1 MIHSLS
7 DNTKRVLAVTGIAI
21 GGYYGAR
28 FVKWILMKMGCI
40 GRVDKT
46 AQKAL
51 NISHEVNDII
61 KPFVDRKVFE
71 WPLSIDHPSWVFD
84 IFRFAR
90 SIPQNWTR
98 LEIDEFEIIQKS
110 LSKLTLPYVK
120 ELVEAKKWTQA
131 NEIITNLIVADTSLD
146 EDLIK
151 LLNLD
156 ANAPPSFYHEVLE
169 HIRDDELQVKEAKK
183 ALTKAFET
191 RDSALA
197 IVVIPFVPYDDLKDV
212 QSEIYGLLGEIN
224 DPKIQRILKKL
235 NYV

>member
-7 DNTKRVLAVTGIAI
+7 ENTKRVLAVTGIAI
-21 GGYYGAR
+21 VGYYGAR
-28 FVKWILMKMGCI
+28 FVKWILIKIGCI

-51 NISHEVNDII
+51 NICHEVNDLI

-71 WPLSIDHPSWVFD
+71 WPLSKDHPSWVFD

-98 LEIDEFEIIQKS
+98 REIDEFANIQIS
-110 LSKLTLPYVK
+110 LGKLTLPYIK

-146 EDLIK
+146 EDLITI
-151 LLNLD
+151 LNLD
-156 ANAPPSFYHEVLE
+156 ANAPSSFYHQVLE
-169 HIRDDELQVKEAKK
+169 HIRDDELQVNEAKI
-183 ALTKAFET
+183 ALSKAFKT

-197 IVVIPFVPYDDLKDV
+197 IVVIKFIPYEDLKV
-212 QSEIYGLLGEIN
+212 VKSEIFDLLGEIDN
-224 DPKIQRILKKL
+224 PEIQRILKKI

>member
-7 DNTKRVLAVTGIAI
+7 ENTKRVLAVTGIAI
-21 GGYYGAR
+21 AGYYGAR
-28 FVKWILMKMGCI
+28 FVKWILIKMGCI

-51 NISHEVNDII
+51 NISHEVNDLI

-71 WPLSIDHPSWVFD
+71 WPLSKDHPSWVFD

-98 LEIDEFEIIQKS
+98 REIDEFANIQIS
-110 LSKLTLPYVK
+110 LGKLTLPYVK

-146 EDLIK
+146 EDLITI
-151 LLNLD
+151 LNLD
-156 ANAPPSFYHEVLE
+156 ANAPSSFYHQVLG
-169 HIRDDELQVKEAKK
+169 HIRDDELQVKEAKI
-183 ALTKAFET
+183 ALSKAFKT

-197 IVVIPFVPYDDLKDV
+197 IVVIEFIPYEELKVV
-212 QSEIYGLLGEIN
+212 QSEIFDLLGEIDN
-224 DPKIQRILKKL
+224 PEIQRILNKI